1 MDRREIASPTNSLQ
15 KNFAA
20 QEHAGPY
27 AIMGQLITEK
37 AAATITLLIF
47 IVVDF
52 DMIINIII
60 SI

>member
-27 AIMGQLITEK
+27 AIIMGQLFLLLFTLEK
-37 AAATITLLIF
+37 AAATTFLLTF
-47 IVVDF
+47 VVVDF
-52 DMIINIII
+52 NIIE
-60 SI
+60 

>member
-27 AIMGQLITEK
+27 AIITGQLILEV
-37 AAATITLLIF
+37 ATTIVLLSF

-52 DMIINIII
+52 VI
-60 SI
+60 